1 MISTTTRITRR
12 SNLKFVGIGI
22 AAVVGL
28 LILSSFF
35 GSFYTIDQGERGV
48 LLRNG
53 ALSGVAEP
61 GLGYKLP
68 FIDSVISISIQ
79 TQAKTYDGGGAGLA
93 VYSRDQQPAE
103 VRVSVVYRADPSQV
117 ATLYERYGSL
127 EGAVTRLVDPKVYEE
142 FKTVFGQ
149 YNAITAVQDRARL
162 NADTETAIRTA
173 IGESSPILIESV
185 QIENIDF
192 STAYEESIE
201 ARMLAEV
208 EVQKLRQNAEREKVQ
223 AEIVVT
229 QASAQADAV
238 RAAAE
243 AEAAAIRLRG
253 DAEAQAINA
262 RGKALRENP
271 DLIGLVQA
279 EKWNG
284 VLPTSMIP
292 GSTVPFLNVNPNPS
306 QQ

>member
-1 MISTTTRITRR
+1 M
-12 SNLKFVGIGI
+12 KYVGMGI

-35 GSFYTIDQGERGV
+35 GSFYTIDQGQRGV

-53 ALSGVAEP
+53 ALVGIAEP

-68 FIDSVISISIQ
+68 FIDSVKEISIQ
-79 TQAKTYDGGGAGLA
+79 TQAKVYDGGGAGLA

-127 EGAVTRLVDPKVYEE
+127 EGAVSRLVDPKVYEE

-162 NADTETAIRTA
+162 NTDTETAIRTA
-173 IGESSPILIESV
+173 IGEGAPILIESV

-292 GSTVPFLNVNPNPS
+292 GSTVPFLNVNPSNPS